1 VGPPQRRTA
10 EAAAVLAHR
19 EGLLRVLG
27 GPGTGKTTL
36 VADIVADRILTRHAD
51 PENVLVLTANR
62 QAAIALRAA
71 VSRRIGAT
79 RPMTALRGA
88 REPLVRTVHSYAFG
102 VLRLQARLRGTPP
115 PRLLS
120 GPDQDAVI
128 RELLAGDV
136 EEFGARSWPERLRPA
151 LLLPGFAAELRDLL
165 LRAAERGV
173 GPEDLIELGRRH
185 GHPEWVA
192 AGRFGQQYEQVTLL
206 RGGVG
211 GHSAGGG
218 SPAMDAAELV
228 TSALVAF
235 DTDEELRERERA
247 RVRHLLVDDAQ
258 HLDPQ
263 QFQLIVRIG
272 RTADECLIL
281 GDPDQTVFSFRGAEA
296 GLIADLDPA
305 GERTVV
311 LHTDYRMAPAVRAAV
326 RRLTDRMP
334 GAGPQRD
341 LHGPE
346 TATVAESPAP
356 GNAATPTNPVRQPNP
371 VGQPNPAGPVGPAGL
386 ANSAGATS
394 SVGAANSALAGPAA
408 PAGPPASSAPAVG
421 APATPTPEGRVDVR
435 LFASVAQ
442 EASWV
447 ADQLRRAHLLE
458 GVAWSDMAVLVRS
471 AILALPVL
479 RRALLAAGV
488 PLAVPGDVLPLAKHP
503 VVRPF
508 LELVR
513 IASTGGT
520 LDEDT
525 ASMLLAGPLGGAD
538 PLSMRRLRRG
548 LRRLE
553 LAAGGGRSSGE
564 LLVEVIESADA
575 LAALE
580 DGASAPVRRIADLL
594 ALARE
599 AVAGGQDVEQVLWTL
614 WRASGAQ
621 HRLVAQSARGGP
633 SGAHA
638 DRDLDA
644 VLVLFDTAARY
655 TDRLPGADAAGFAD
669 YLAAQQIVG
678 DTLAPSAPQGDAVA
692 LLTAHA
698 AAGREWT
705 VVAVPGVQE
714 GHWPDLRLRGT
725 VLGVERLVDTLAG
738 LDMDG
743 PVDVLSATA
752 PLLAEE
758 RRLLRLAASRARRTL
773 LVSAV
778 RGEDEQP
785 SRFLDELDG
794 TASDPDAVE
803 RPVVRQPE
811 RGLLLA
817 DLVGELRRVVGS
829 PAEEL
834 GRRYRAAR
842 QLARLAAAGVPGAD
856 PDTWYGLPDVSTDDP
871 LWVAS
876 GSVEPE
882 VRVSPSTVEVLSKC
896 PLRWFV
902 ERHGGTDAMELPS
915 ITGSLVH
922 ALAQAAAQGASQD
935 ELSEALDVAWADVD
949 AGAPWFSRRE
959 RLRVRRMLD
968 SFVKW
973 LAESRR
979 DLTEVAVERDMDVKP
994 ERRPAG
1000 PWLRMRGRVDRL
1012 EVDAQGRPIVVDI
1025 KTGKVPPTRASAQVN
1040 PQLAVYQLAVSLGAF
1055 GELDVSTEPGGA
1067 RLLYVAK
1074 ETRKGA
1080 TELRQDPLDK
1090 EALQGW
1096 LEVVRDAAEASL
1108 GPAYQASEN
1117 ADCDRCPARTSCP
1130 LHDEGRQVGQ

>member
-1 VGPPQRRTA
+1 VGPPPRWTG
-10 EAAAVLAHR
+10 AAARVLAHR
-19 EGLLRVLG
+19 DGLLRVLG

-36 VADIVADRILTRHAD
+36 AADLVADRIMERHAD

-71 VSRRIGAT
+71 ISRRIGSA
-79 RPMTALRGA
+79 RPMTDLRTA

-102 VLRLQARLRGTPP
+102 ILRLQATLHGLPP

-136 EEFGARSWPERLRPA
+136 DEFGAASWPERLRPA
-151 LLLPGFAAELRDLL
+151 LQVPGFAAELRELL
-165 LRAAERGV
+165 LRAAERGI
-173 GPEDLIELGRRH
+173 GPEDLVVLGHQH

-192 AGRFGQQYEQVTLL
+192 AGRFGVQYEQVTLL

-211 GHSAGGG
+211 GHSTGGG
-218 SPAMDAAELV
+218 SPAMDVAELI
-228 TSALVAF
+228 TSALAAF
-235 DTDEELRERERA
+235 DTDDVLREREQA

-258 HLDPQ
+258 QLDPQ
-263 QFQLIVRIG
+263 QFQLIVRVG
-272 RTADECLIL
+272 RTADECFVL

-296 GLIADLDPA
+296 SLIADLDPA

-311 LHTDYRMAPAVRAAV
+311 LHTDYRMAPAIRAAV
-326 RRLTDRMP
+326 GRLTERMP
-334 GAGPQRD
+334 GAGAQRE
-341 LHGPE
+341 LHGPSSDE
-346 TATVAESPAP
+346 PA
-356 GNAATPTNPVRQPNP
+356 
-371 VGQPNPAGPVGPAGL
+371 
-386 ANSAGATS
+386 
-394 SVGAANSALAGPAA
+394 
-408 PAGPPASSAPAVG
+408 
-421 APATPTPEGRVDVR
+421 EGRVDVR

-458 GVAWSDMAVLVRS
+458 GVPWSEMAVLVRS
-471 AILALPVL
+471 AVLSLPVL

-488 PLAVPGDVLPLAKHP
+488 PLAVPADVLPLAKHP

-513 IASTGGT
+513 IASAGAS

-553 LAAGGGRSSGE
+553 FAAGGGRSSGA

-580 DGASAPVRRIADLL
+580 DSAAAPVRRIADLL
-594 ALARE
+594 VLARE
-599 AVAGGQDVEQVLWTL
+599 AVAGGQSVEQVLWTL
-614 WRASGAQ
+614 WQASGVQ
-621 HRLVAQSARGGP
+621 HRLVLQSARGGP

-644 VLVLFDTAARY
+644 VLVLFDAAARY

-738 LDMDG
+738 LDVDG
-743 PVDVLSATA
+743 PVDVLSVTA

-758 RRLLRLAASRARRTL
+758 RRLLRLAASRARRSL

-794 TASDPDAVE
+794 TVSDPDAVE

-829 PAEEL
+829 QQEEL

-876 GSVEPE
+876 GAVEPE

-922 ALAQAAAQGASQD
+922 ALAQAAAEGASQE
-935 ELSEALDVAWADVD
+935 ELRDALDIAWADVD

-968 SFVKW
+968 SFLNW
-973 LAESRR
+973 LVESRAE
-979 DLTEVAVERDMDVKP
+979 LTQVAVEKDMDVKP

-1012 EVDAQGRPIVVDI
+1012 ETDAQGRPVVIDI
-1025 KTGKVPPTRASAQVN
+1025 KTGKVPPTRAAAQVH
-1040 PQLAVYQLAVSLGAF
+1040 PQLAVYQLALSLGAF

-1074 ETRKGA
+1074 ETKKGA
-1080 TELRQDPLDK
+1080 TELRQEPLDK

-1108 GPAYQASEN
+1108 GPNYQASEN